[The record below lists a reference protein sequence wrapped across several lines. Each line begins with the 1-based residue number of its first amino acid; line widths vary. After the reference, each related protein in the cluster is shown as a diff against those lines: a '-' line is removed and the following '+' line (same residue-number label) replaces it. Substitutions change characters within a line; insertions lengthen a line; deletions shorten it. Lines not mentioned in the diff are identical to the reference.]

1 MKESERLEAEIKKH
15 TIIQE
20 GVDAEMKKHAMI
32 RNGAAKTVQ

>member
-1 MKESERLEAEIKKH
+1 MKESERLETEIKKR